1 MQLDPNNL
9 KHKTRYAWYVVI
21 VLMIAYISSFIDRQI
36 LSLLVK
42 PMKRD
47 LQLSDTQMGLL
58 MGFSFAIF
66 YTLLG
71 IPIGRLVDK
80 HNRRGIITWGIV
92 IWSLMTTLCGLARSY
107 GLLFLAR
114 VGVGVGEAALSPGAY
129 SMITDYFP
137 KNKLATAISVYS
149 MGIFL
154 GSGLAILIGGLVLK
168 LVAVQSTWVLPIVG
182 EVYPWQTVFFAVGLP
197 GLLCALLMLTVK
209 EPPRTGI
216 IKHEIPLKEV
226 YAYIKANWQTFLFQN
241 LGFGF
246 IALTNYAKTAW
257 SPTFFDR
264 VHGWEASKTGIIYGL
279 IVTVFSTAG
288 IVTGGR
294 TADYLLQKGY
304 TDAKPRTGIISVI
317 GMFVFGVIYNQMP
330 TPELAIVFLIP
341 ASFFAAFAF
350 GAAPAAMQEAMPNQM
365 RGIGSAIYL
374 FIVNLIGIGLGPT
387 SVAICTDY
395 VFHDEGMIRYSLLL
409 VSSVS
414 SLLAFFFLT
423 KALSP
428 YRQTVKNLANYNAS
442 TN

>member
-1 MQLDPNNL
+1 MELDPDNL
-9 KHKTRYAWYVVI
+9 KHKTRYAWYVVF

-47 LQLSDTQMGLL
+47 LHLSDTQMSLL

-80 HNRRGIITWGIV
+80 YNRRRIIVWGIA
-92 IWSLMTTLCGLARSY
+92 IWSLMTAVCGLVRNY

-129 SMITDYFP
+129 SIITDYFP

-168 LVAVQSTWVLPIVG
+168 LVAVQSTWTLPLVG
-182 EVYPWQTVFFAVGLP
+182 EVYPWQTVFFVVGLP

-209 EPPRTGI
+209 EPPRTGV
-216 IKHEIPLKEV
+216 IKHEIPLNEV
-226 YAYIKANWQTFLFQN
+226 FAYLKANWQTFLFQN

-246 IALTNYAKTAW
+246 LALINYAATAW
-257 SPTFFDR
+257 IPTLFDR
-264 VHGWEASKTGIIYGL
+264 VHGWEASKTGVIFG
-279 IVTVFSTAG
+279 VTVTIFSTAG
-288 IVTGGR
+288 IVVGGR

-304 TDAKPRTGIISVI
+304 TDAKPRTGIISVV
-317 GMFVFGVIYNQMP
+317 GTLFFGLIYLNMP
-330 TPELAIVFLIP
+330 TPELAIAFLIP
-341 ASFFAAFAF
+341 TNFFSAFAF
-350 GAAPAAMQEAMPNQM
+350 GAAPAAMQEVMPSQM

-387 SVAICTDY
+387 SVAIFTDY
-395 VFHDEGMIRYSLLL
+395 VFQEESMIRYSMLT
-409 VSSVS
+409 VNICSG
-414 SLLAFFFLT
+414 LLAFLFFTMGL
-423 KALSP
+423 KY
-428 YRQTVKNLANYNAS
+428 YRQTIANLA
-442 TN
+442 T